1 MTVSAGHEKKIWV
14 GVCGEMASDLMCI
27 PLLVGLGFD
36 EFSVSAP
43 RVPVVKHALRSLSYD
58 ECKAMA
64 SEVLQYSGYEDI
76 LASCRALAME
86 SYSELL
92 AR

>member
-1 MTVSAGHEKKIWV
+1 
-14 GVCGEMASDLMCI
+14 MASDLLCI

-43 RVPVVKHALRSLSYD
+43 QVPAVKHALRNLSYD
-58 ECKAMA
+58 KCKAMT
-64 SEVLQYSGYEDI
+64 SEVLKISDPEDI
-76 LASCRALAME
+76 LASCSALAIE

-92 AR
+92 SR